1 MAYALIASLCLGA
14 VMALGDFAWA
24 ALHIKHRVVNGV
36 LHGAAM
42 CLCLGLAI
50 GIRAGKPLA
59 AAIAGPVIGVI
70 AALVFYAL
78 ARPLGWSA
86 MFPAWM
92 LLWVL
97 FAVLQQKLENK
108 DRGTALM
115 RGIAAALLSGAVYD
129 LGICTRDSH
138 HAATRAPF
146 AHGRSH
152 SARASAVLATPIQ
165 AFPELRQ
172 PEPKKGGTGFCPP
185 FLSQFRRDATTAC
198 RRPRRRYVASRPMS
212 CLWW

>member
-14 VMALGDFAWA
+14 VMTLGDFAWA

-115 RGIAAALLSGAVYD
+115 RGIAAALLSGAVFYMIS
-129 LGICTRDSH
+129 GIWTGDSH
-138 HAATRAPF
+138 TQPNLALHFAAWSF
-146 AHGRSH
+146 AFLPGFAALFWRLPSKH
-152 SARASAVLATPIQ
+152 SRN
-165 AFPELRQ
+165 
-172 PEPKKGGTGFCPP
+172 
-185 FLSQFRRDATTAC
+185 
-198 RRPRRRYVASRPMS
+198 
-212 CLWW
+212 

>member
-14 VMALGDFAWA
+14 VMTLGDFAWS

-36 LHGAAM
+36 IHGAAM

-108 DRGTALM
+108 DRRNTALM
-115 RGIAAALLSGAVYD
+115 RGIAAALLSGAVFYMIS
-129 LGICTRDSH
+129 GIWTRDTH
-138 HAATRAPF
+138 TEPNLALHFAAWSF
-146 AHGRSH
+146 AF
-152 SARASAVLATPIQ
+152 LP
-165 AFPELRQ
+165 
-172 PEPKKGGTGFCPP
+172 GFAALFWRLP
-185 FLSQFRRDATTAC
+185 SKQT
-198 RRPRRRYVASRPMS
+198 
-212 CLWW
+212 